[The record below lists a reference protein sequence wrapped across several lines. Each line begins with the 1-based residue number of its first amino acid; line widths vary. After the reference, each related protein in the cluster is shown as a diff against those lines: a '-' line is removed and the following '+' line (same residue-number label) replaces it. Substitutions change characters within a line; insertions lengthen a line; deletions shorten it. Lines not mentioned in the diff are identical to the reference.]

1 MNGLMEF
8 VNRKRALIIALLTAV
23 VAVIAASVLWMT
35 VKSPEQNIKS
45 EVAIEASSAPAVA
58 INTKDA
64 DEKTDISPF
73 AGRYVTYEG
82 ITGLESTGS
91 AFLVNP
97 KDNDEDI
104 YIEFVV
110 SEDEDVLYS
119 SDLVPSGQGLDVD
132 FSEFLSQGD
141 HDVIITMNPY
151 VLYEGEYLRCPVN
164 NAQSVRVSL

>member
-1 MNGLMEF
+1 MNVIMDL
-8 VNRKRALIIALLTAV
+8 VNRKRVLIIALLTAA

-35 VKSPEQNIKS
+35 VKRPDQNRAS
-45 EVAIEASSAPAVA
+45 EVNIEESSAPAVA

-64 DEKTDISPF
+64 VEKTDINPF

-82 ITGLESTGS
+82 ITGLESTGN

-110 SEDEDVLYS
+110 SEDENVLYS
-119 SDLVPSGQGLDVD
+119 SDLVPSGQGLDVN
-132 FSEFLSQGD
+132 FSEFLSTGD